1 MSSKSPEA
9 CASTQVRTVPK
20 ILMIPFGFRRGRPSQ
35 MSQSPLFNF
44 RLETSAFVSARPL
57 EVSTAGADS
66 KVGTPSPRSP
76 ICGEERKRSKVSQR
90 SHHHYYHH
98 YVVCTYQL
106 SHVAVNSTEIGDGS
120 SGGGRLLEEE
130 ERKVSVVTSR
140 ETKIARCDSAV
151 SRIPW
156 QQGGK

>member
-1 MSSKSPEA
+1 VLMSEDSSA
-9 CASTQVRTVPK
+9 VGVGIGSR
-20 ILMIPFGFRRGRPSQ
+20 RPSRSA
-35 MSQSPLFNF
+35 MFGGMY
-44 RLETSAFVSARPL
+44 RLSCLRGPWKYRQQAVK
-57 EVSTAGADS
+57 GADS

-130 ERKVSVVTSR
+130 EQKVSAVVTSR
-140 ETKIARCDSAV
+140 ETEIARCDSAI